1 MLSVVGVDSPAF
13 YNAEGNIEKTT
24 GVQGVDIP
32 ALALRINRQNLKI
45 ESASALTAS
54 DNDGS
59 FSSFAMGTDYYIYA
73 CQPADGIE
81 PDFVLSANSTYPDTI
96 PSGVTPSADNTRK
109 IGGFHYGRV
118 RNSSTASDVSESIV
132 PNSVWDLVNRPK
144 CSPEGM
150 AKVGNLWVDIYL
162 ASDDGNGGV
171 ESKYNATPITG
182 TEGLSWYSFAERFA
196 KVDKRMASMSE
207 WTALAQGSPQGNDGD
222 NVNAWSATSNSSRTA
237 TGTVTNAISNYNIVD
252 CAGNVYE
259 WLDELS
265 IRQDSSVTTDWRWY
279 DPDTDFD
286 ESIESNWNELGD
298 LYLPNDNGL
307 TAFRAGGSWGDG
319 VHCGAR
325 SVGVSGRPWGVN
337 SGTGSRG
344 VCDPL

>member
-1 MLSVVGVDSPAF
+1 MLSVVGADSPAF
-13 YNAEGNIEKTT
+13 YNAEGNIEKTA
-24 GVQGVDIP
+24 GVQGIDIP

-45 ESASALTAS
+45 ESASALTAA

-81 PDFVLSANSTYPDTI
+81 PDFVLSANSTYPDAI

-118 RNSSTASDVSESIV
+118 RNSSTVSDVSESIV

-162 ASDDGNGGV
+162 AGDDGNGGV

-222 NVNAWSATSNSSRTA
+222 NVNAWSNTSNSGRAS

-252 CAGNVYE
+252 CAGNVWE
-259 WLDELS
+259 WLDEVS
-265 IRQDSSVTTDWRWY
+265 IRQDSTSWQWY
-279 DPDTDFD
+279 DPATDFD
-286 ESIESNWNELGD
+286 ETMESGWDQLGD
-298 LYLPNDNGL
+298 MYLPNADGL
-307 TAFRAGGSWGDG
+307 SAFRAGGYWADG

-325 SVGVSGRPWGVN
+325 ALGLSRRPWHVN
-337 SGTGSRG
+337 SYIGSRG

>member
-13 YNAEGNIEKTT
+13 FNAEGNIEKTA

-32 ALALRINRQNLKI
+32 PLALRINRQNLKI
-45 ESASALTAS
+45 ESVLSLTAS
-54 DNDGS
+54 NNDGS
-59 FSSFAMGTDYYIYA
+59 FSNFVLGTDYYIYA
-73 CQPADGIE
+73 CKPDGGIE
-81 PDFVLSANSTYPDTI
+81 PDFVISANSTYPDTMPGSEI
-96 PSGVTPSADNTRK
+96 PSADNTRK

-118 RNSSTASDVSESIV
+118 RNSSTVSDVSESVV
-132 PNSVWDLVNRPK
+132 PNSVWDLFNRPK

-196 KVDKRMASMSE
+196 KVGKRMAGMSE
-207 WTALAQGSPQGNDGD
+207 WTGLAQGSPQGNDNNND
-222 NVNAWSATSNSSRTA
+222 NAWSKTSNSDRTA
-237 TGTVTNAISNYNIVD
+237 TGNVKNAISNYNIVD
-252 CAGNVYE
+252 CAGNVHE

-265 IRQDSSVTTDWRWY
+265 TRNDSSVTTDWRWY
-279 DPDTDFD
+279 NPDTDFD
-286 ESIESNWNELGD
+286 ENMESNWNELGD

-307 TAFRAGGSWGDG
+307 VAFRTGGIWYDG

-325 SVGVSGRPWGVN
+325 SVLVN
-337 SGTGSRG
+337 HQPCNVHTSTGSRG

>member
-13 YNAEGNIEKTT
+13 YNAEGNIEKTA

-32 ALALRINRQNLKI
+32 ALALRINRQNLKV
-45 ESASALTAS
+45 ESASALTAA

-73 CQPADGIE
+73 CQPASGIE
-81 PDFVLSANSTYPDTI
+81 PDFVLSANSTYPDAI
-96 PSGVTPSADNTRK
+96 PSGVTPSVDNTRK

-182 TEGLSWYSFAERFA
+182 TEGLSWYSFAERFV

-222 NVNAWSATSNSSRTA
+222 NVNAWSATSNSGRTS
-237 TGTVTNAISNYNIVD
+237 TGSVTNAISNYNIVD
-252 CAGNVYE
+252 CAGNVWE
-259 WLDELS
+259 WLDEVS
-265 IRQDSSVTTDWRWY
+265 IRQDSTTWQWY
-279 DPDTDFD
+279 DPATDFNETM
-286 ESIESNWNELGD
+286 ESGWDQLGD
-298 LYLPNDNGL
+298 MYLPNADGL
-307 TAFRAGGSWGDG
+307 SAFLAGGDWNAG

-325 SVGVSGRPWGVN
+325 ALDLNGRPWYVN
-337 SGTGSRG
+337 SRIGSRG

>member
-13 YNAEGNIEKTT
+13 YNAEGNIAKTS

-45 ESASALTAS
+45 ESASALTAA

-81 PDFVLSANSTYPDTI
+81 PDFVLSANSTYPDAI
-96 PSGVTPSADNTRK
+96 PSGVTPSTDNTRK

-222 NVNAWSATSNSSRTA
+222 NVNAWSATTNSGRTA

-252 CAGNVYE
+252 CAGNVWE
-259 WLDELS
+259 WLDEVS
-265 IRQDSSVTTDWRWY
+265 IRQDSTSWQWY
-279 DPDTDFD
+279 DPATDFNETM
-286 ESIESNWNELGD
+286 ESGWDQLGD
-298 LYLPNDNGL
+298 MYLPNADGL
-307 TAFRAGGSWGDG
+307 SAFRAGGVWDDG
-319 VHCGAR
+319 VRCGAR
-325 SVGVSGRPWGVN
+325 ALGLGCKPWYVH
-337 SGTGSRG
+337 SLLGSRG
-344 VCDPL
+344 ICDPL

>member
-59 FSSFAMGTDYYIYA
+59 FSSFAMGTDYCIYA

-96 PSGVTPSADNTRK
+96 PSGVTPSTDNTRK

-150 AKVGNLWVDIYL
+150 TKVGNLWVDIYL

-222 NVNAWSATSNSSRTA
+222 NVNAWSATSNSGRTS
-237 TGTVTNAISNYNIVD
+237 TGSVTNAISNYNIVD
-252 CAGNVYE
+252 CAGNVWE
-259 WLDELS
+259 WLDEVS
-265 IRQDSSVTTDWRWY
+265 IRQDSTSWQWY
-279 DPDTDFD
+279 DPATDFNETM
-286 ESIESNWNELGD
+286 ESGWDQLGD
-298 LYLPNDNGL
+298 MYLPNADGL
-307 TAFRAGGSWGDG
+307 SAFPAGGRWDDG

-325 SVGVSGRPWGVN
+325 ALYLRIKPWDVHSSV
-337 SGTGSRG
+337 GSRG
-344 VCDPL
+344 ICDPL